1 MHELKR
7 LDVIS
12 VGKIMGM
19 VYGLLA
25 VLLSPLFLIMMIAGV
40 FSQDKD
46 AAVISG
52 IVGIML
58 AVAIPFVYG
67 AMAFVVGCIVALIYN
82 FAAGRVGGVRFELQP
97 ISIPPVLPLSG
108 SQNG

>member
-12 VGKIMGM
+12 AGKIMGM

-25 VLLSPLFLIMMIAGV
+25 VLFSPLFLVMMIARV
-40 FSQDKD
+40 FSQDKGS
-46 AAVISG
+46 AVVSG
-52 IVGIML
+52 MVGL
-58 AVAIPFVYG
+58 VFAIAMPFFYG
-67 AMAFVVGCIVALIYN
+67 GIAFLIGCIGALIYN
-82 FAAGRVGGVRFELQP
+82 FVAGRMGGLKFELQP
-97 ISIPPVLPLSG
+97 ISIPPVLPLSD